1 MCWKVLRQRKARAA
15 AAQRVYGVGSDTLR
29 KAFQAWQEIKNAEFE
44 NIKRQLRRKEEDFQ
58 ELQSLSSRLY
68 TFSKHAS
75 SRVEHLESALRAAE
89 RALFAGQDRGEALER
104 EVLGLQSQ
112 LLQEAM
118 ISESRLRQQLGRECL
133 GREGEGGP
141 GEVVLHSRFE
151 AELGQATA
159 LDRRLAAELGASEES
174 QVRLRQELGAERAEA
189 AETDER
195 LQAEIE
201 IALSEAEDFEAT
213 AQRQCEER
221 RVAEEEEKAHRAE
234 AAAHRER
241 LQDMEAS
248 AAGQSLAASRQL
260 MPPPAQLPPTR
271 TESAAL
277 PQPSA
282 SSTLQRPVVERK
294 EPQPSA
300 TRTQPPQPPQLPQE
314 EQPPPAEA
322 IVQHGQDSK
331 PAGDEAA
338 SAGGEAEEDGYTK
351 EEWMDFFVEE
361 GLGSDQLAVLDQ
373 IFHNLDTSGDGV
385 LSADELSAALNDR
398 SLKMSAET
406 RQALVDFMYDVA

>member
-118 ISESRLRQQLGRECL
+118 ISESRLRQQ
-133 GREGEGGP
+133 
-141 GEVVLHSRFE
+141 EVVLHSRFE